1 MSRQPLFRIASVHLL
16 LSWPLARGLAQET
29 NAPAAA
35 EPASYVRF
43 ITERNIFNPDRRGG
57 VPGETRR
64 PVERPR
70 STTTPTLTLVGTM
83 DYARGRFAFFDGPAA
98 EYRRT
103 LVTNGVIAGYTVVAI
118 RPSLVRLQP
127 KEGAAI
133 DLKIGTPLRLDGAE
147 PVEAGTSTVSA
158 DADKDKPSEDAPP
171 AASGDAAEILRKL
184 MQKREQESK

>member
-1 MSRQPLFRIASVHLL
+1 MSRHLPSRIASALLL
-16 LSWPLARGLAQET
+16 LSLPVAHGLAQET

-35 EPASYVRF
+35 DPASYVRF
-43 ITERNIFNPDRRGG
+43 IAERNIFNPDRRGS
-57 VPGETRR
+57 VPGEGRR

-83 DYARGRFAFFDGPAA
+83 DYARGRFAFFDGPGA
-98 EYRRT
+98 EYRKT
-103 LVTNGVIAGYTVVAI
+103 VGTNGVIAGFTVVAI

-133 DLKIGTPLRLDGAE
+133 DLRIGTPLRLDGAE
-147 PVEAGTSTVSA
+147 PVEAGASTASA

-171 AASGDAAEILRKL
+171 AASGDAADILRKL